1 MTITAVPAT
10 LDRLLSYLAACGG
23 SDRFDFHDFRG
34 DPDPL
39 AARRFAEDVRQRFH
53 EHLGTEL
60 LVEQVAHH
68 ITLRTVLHTPH

>member
-39 AARRFAEDVRQRFH
+39 AARRFAEDVRQRFYD
-53 EHLGTEL
+53 HLGIDL

-68 ITLRTVLHTPH
+68 ITLKSIPHV